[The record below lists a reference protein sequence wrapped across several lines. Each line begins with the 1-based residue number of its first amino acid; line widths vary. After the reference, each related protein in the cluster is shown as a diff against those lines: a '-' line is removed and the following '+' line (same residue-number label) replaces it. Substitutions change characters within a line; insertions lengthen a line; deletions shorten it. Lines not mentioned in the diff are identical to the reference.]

1 MKLAHIVEQF
11 NGFVFGDFKAIFDK
25 EEPMPSIEDV
35 VQKFMNEINKP
46 SLYGA
51 PFGHGEEQMVLPL
64 NAMISISDEEPYMD
78 LSPNKS

>member
-1 MKLAHIVEQF
+1 M
-11 NGFVFGDFKAIFDK
+11 IFSNNQSTTVSISSIYGSSS
-25 EEPMPSIEDV
+25 PILIFAFIEDV

-64 NAMISISDEEPYMD
+64 NAKIRIGDEEPYMELMETVVD
-78 LSPNKS
+78 